1 MIKFQQSQAITSHF
15 ESFWSIVQLN
25 SNPCIVNAST
35 LFLLTEFFP
44 ELCVSCNCPRNL
56 AFSSCRSFDDRI
68 CNTRKWMKLHFSNFC
83 QMSEIWQLHH
93 HICWEEIRIV
103 KWRNLWKVEKSK
115 TAFEIF
121 FENCMMRSVERSL
134 YLFRSCKGHEI
145 TICSNLLN
153 CLTC

>member
-1 MIKFQQSQAITSHF
+1 M
-15 ESFWSIVQLN
+15 QLN
-25 SNPCIVNAST
+25 SNPCILSMHPLLYSFWQNF
-35 LFLLTEFFP
+35 FLNS
-44 ELCVSCNCPRNL
+44 VCPVI
-56 AFSSCRSFDDRI
+56 APV
-68 CNTRKWMKLHFSNFC
+68 TLHFRVVDPLMIGFVTLGNEWNIIFQNFC

-121 FENCMMRSVERSL
+121 FENCMMWSVERSL